1 MTTTT
6 SFTLLL
12 APLLLLLLAGTDGA
26 HASSHISNTTGE
38 SWVFNNGVTV
48 NGTTGDLVAQGDLSG
63 VHLESLIDDHY
74 KQNVTFADKKKM
86 LLNILGLKVVDFA
99 YTDTFQEEFV
109 GSHDEHYFDGK
120 PPHWYKAAYYR
131 GILAESLAY
140 HLPQALTPHHVL
152 PLNTDFVQGDAN
164 VAGKCC
170 QEFNAGS
177 DNSNKLEH
185 LTNKRWYAK
194 LDVIVTELVGAVQ
207 ALFSMAFDPISLA
220 KLAAP
225 GPYSGGGPISL
236 GMFIG
241 SVLELISHKGFG
253 DYSKS
258 AATSGSGVKFNFK
271 SSPSPEHMPDPN
283 DAPVFH
289 SMPLDVQNEAQNA
302 AASVIRAVDDVN
314 AHTMT
319 KESEMNARF
328 DQFAQTLANDL
339 EFVTARANAVKV
351 VAKGENGHL
360 VALERTNA
368 RQRKNID
375 ELVELSNR
383 LTVEQDKAIQDI
395 EAALSRIP

>member
-12 APLLLLLLAGTDGA
+12 APLLLLLLTGTDAVSLG
-26 HASSHISNTTGE
+26 SMGTTGD

-99 YTDTFQEEFV
+99 YNDTFQEEFV
-109 GSHDEHYFDGK
+109 GSHDKHYFDGK

-140 HLPQALTPHHVL
+140 HLPQALTPHQVL
-152 PLNTDFVQGDAN
+152 PLNTDFVQGDN
-164 VAGKCC
+164 TVQGQCC
-170 QEFNAGS
+170 QEFDAGS
-177 DNSNKLEH
+177 VNTNTLEH

-289 SMPLDVQNEAQNA
+289 SMPLDVQHEAQNA

-375 ELVELSNR
+375 ELLDLSNR

>member
-1 MTTTT
+1 M
-6 SFTLLL
+6 
-12 APLLLLLLAGTDGA
+12 G
-26 HASSHISNTTGE
+26 
-38 SWVFNNGVTV
+38 
-48 NGTTGDLVAQGDLSG
+48 LVDD
-63 VHLESLIDDHY
+63 SL

-86 LLNILGLKVVDFA
+86 LANVIGLKVADYALTDDFLGKHDDNLFYRSNGCA
-99 YTDTFQEEFV
+99 PTF
-109 GSHDEHYFDGK
+109 SGK

-207 ALFSMAFDPISLA
+207 ALFSMAFDPISL
-220 KLAAP
+220 
-225 GPYSGGGPISL
+225 
-236 GMFIG
+236 GMLIG

-258 AATSGSGVKFNFK
+258 AATSGGGVKFNFK

>member
-12 APLLLLLLAGTDGA
+12 APLLLLLLAGTDAVSLG
-26 HASSHISNTTGE
+26 SMGTTGD

-99 YTDTFQEEFV
+99 YNDTFQEEFV

-152 PLNTDFVQGDAN
+152 PLNTDFVQGDN
-164 VAGKCC
+164 TVQGQCC

-177 DNSNKLEH
+177 DNSNELEH

-375 ELVELSNR
+375 ELLDLSNR

>member
-12 APLLLLLLAGTDGA
+12 APLLLLLLTGTDAVSLG
-26 HASSHISNTTGE
+26 SMGTTGD

-99 YTDTFQEEFV
+99 YNDTFQEEFV
-109 GSHDEHYFDGK
+109 GSHDKHYFDGK

-140 HLPQALTPHHVL
+140 HLPQALTPHQVL
-152 PLNTDFVQGDAN
+152 PLKTGFVPGDNTAQ
-164 VAGKCC
+164 CC
-170 QEFNAGS
+170 QEFDAGS
-177 DNSNKLEH
+177 YNSNTLEH

-375 ELVELSNR
+375 ELLDLSNR

>member
-6 SFTLLL
+6 SFTILL
-12 APLLLLLLAGTDGA
+12 APLLLLLLTGTDGA
-26 HASSHISNTTGE
+26 HAGE

-63 VHLESLIDDHY
+63 VHLESLIDDAY

-99 YTDTFQEEFV
+99 YNNEFQDEFV

-152 PLNTDFVQGDAN
+152 PLNEDFVPGDFQGQ
-164 VAGKCC
+164 CC
-170 QEFNAGS
+170 QEFDADS
-177 DNSNKLEH
+177 PNSNKLEN

-207 ALFSMAFDPISLA
+207 ALFSMAFDPVSLA

-289 SMPLDVQNEAQNA
+289 SMPLDVQHEAQNA

-375 ELVELSNR
+375 ELLDLSNR